1 MRYDAYSYVFEAL
14 RKSNGCGVV
23 QVGDAKFPIRFN
35 GVSCDP
41 ANFAI
46 EVDAE
51 IPDFEPIRS
60 SRHGSFTVHMDMES
74 MYPTNMIDYSKMDRE
89 LFHKI
94 MDRRIESV
102 KKNMA
107 PPKIKNVIF
116 NDPATIVFWSDDTKT
131 VVKTQQG
138 DTYDPEKGLA
148 MAIAKKYD
156 GNNREY
162 YNLFAKWLKKYYKE
176 NKEN

>member
-1 MRYDAYSYVFEAL
+1 MTHDTYGYIFEAL
-14 RKSNGCGVV
+14 NKNNGCGVV

-35 GVSCDP
+35 EISYDSHHGAV
-41 ANFAI
+41 

-60 SRHGSFTVHMDMES
+60 SRHGSFMVNMDIAN
-74 MYPTNMIDYSKMDRE
+74 MYPTNLINYSKMDIE
-89 LFHKI
+89 TFHKI

-138 DTYDPEKGLA
+138 DAYDPEKGLA

-162 YNLFAKWLKKYYKE
+162 YNLFAKWLKKYNKE